1 MIYFPLGV
9 KLSATQKAQL
19 LNQDKATGNGLTHTE
34 LSEELINNFIH
45 MFPKPSEVRL
55 TSIAPN
61 ETVTIEA
68 QDNPDKR
75 SVIVFPLSDNY
86 EPFTAIEDG
95 KALEVPQMDCYAF
108 NTTLSR
114 TIHNNGT
121 RRVGLH
127 LWYDMDIVE
136 LYKAMTGL

>member
-19 LNQDKATGNGLTHTE
+19 LQEDKATGPSLTHTE
-34 LSEELINNFIH
+34 LPEELINNFIY
-45 MFPKPSEVRL
+45 MFPKPSKVRL

-68 QDNPDKR
+68 QDSPDRR

-86 EPFTAIEDG
+86 APFTAIEDG
-95 KALEVPQMDCYAF
+95 KALEVPQMNCYAF
-108 NTTLSR
+108 NTTLTR

-127 LWYDMDIVE
+127 LWYDMDIVQ
-136 LYKAMTGL
+136 LFHIMTGQ

>member
-19 LNQDKATGNGLTHTE
+19 LQEDKATGPGLTHTE
-34 LSEELINNFIH
+34 LSEELINNFIL
-45 MFPKPSEVRL
+45 MFPKPTRVRL

-68 QDNPDKR
+68 QDSPDRR

-86 EPFTAIEDG
+86 APFTAIEDG

-127 LWYDMDIVE
+127 LWYDMDITE
-136 LYKAMTGL
+136 LFQAMTS

>member
-19 LNQDKATGNGLTHTE
+19 LSHDKATGNGLTHTE
-34 LSEELINNFIH
+34 LPEDLINNFIH
-45 MFPKPSEVRL
+45 MFPKPSKVRL

-68 QDNPDKR
+68 EENADRK

-86 EPFTAIEDG
+86 APFTATEADKI
-95 KALEVPQMDCYAF
+95 LEVPQMDCYAF

-114 TIHNNGT
+114 TIHNNET
-121 RRVGLH
+121 RRVSLQ
-127 LWYDMDIVE
+127 LWYESDIVS
-136 LYKAMTGL
+136 LFKAMTGQ